1 MDLELCE
8 LLTLALTYLHA
19 IYKRCSE
26 LDNESLFYKG
36 ESGCAVSSFKMKTK
50 VDFILYLKSHVF
62 DMENYIYCGLLT
74 LNWKSSM
81 YKPRKIILSQ

>member
-50 VDFILYLKSHVF
+50 VDFILYLKSYVF
-62 DMENYIYCGLLT
+62 DKKKYIY
-74 LNWKSSM
+74 
-81 YKPRKIILSQ
+81 

>member
-36 ESGCAVSSFKMKTK
+36 ESGRVVSGFKMKTK
-50 VDFILYLKSHVF
+50 VDLILHLKSHVF
-62 DMENYIYCGLLT
+62 YMKN
-74 LNWKSSM
+74 
-81 YKPRKIILSQ
+81 

>member
-36 ESGCAVSSFKMKTK
+36 ESGCVVSSFKMKTK

-74 LNWKSSM
+74 LNCKNN
-81 YKPRKIILSQ
+81 YV